1 MSIKVTTSSKVSM
14 QETVQEII
22 KTLAFRCLTIEEA
35 NDVLCEVRK
44 QLESVPV
51 MNAYDLLYRD
61 NLPR

>member
-1 MSIKVTTSSKVSM
+1 MSIKVTTTSKASM
-14 QETVQEII
+14 QDTVQEII

-35 NDVLCEVRK
+35 NGVMVEVRK